1 MTLALVRDD
10 LDLQTPALGTA
21 AAQLALADAL
31 VYQLLDVAL
40 QAATKVFVQRAA
52 AGQDDVLV
60 QAAAHVDGRRL
71 DDLVDDNGERGQE
84 VGRVDLRVE
93 EDLRS
98 QEALVTDI
106 HRNLAPSRLDH
117 GVLKEVAAVAVVLG
131 ELLDDVG
138 RDVAV
143 VLLDFLGR
151 LEGRVR
157 LAAVAQQR
165 LHEVGDVTACDRDRL
180 N

>member
-1 MTLALVRDD
+1 MTIRPKLRRLPKQAATKPWTMTLALVRDD

-71 DDLVDDNGERGQE
+71 DDLVDDNE
-84 VGRVDLRVE
+84 
-93 EDLRS
+93 
-98 QEALVTDI
+98 
-106 HRNLAPSRLDH
+106 
-117 GVLKEVAAVAVVLG
+117 
-131 ELLDDVG
+131 
-138 RDVAV
+138 
-143 VLLDFLGR
+143 
-151 LEGRVR
+151 
-157 LAAVAQQR
+157 
-165 LHEVGDVTACDRDRL
+165 
-180 N
+180 